1 MLKES
6 SSLEYPFQTKPEFG
20 KLIEVSD
27 GIFWL
32 RMPIPFSLDH
42 INLWVLKDGDGWAL
56 IDTGFYSE
64 ESVALWENVLA
75 GHCHGAKITKI
86 IVTHFHPDHV
96 GMAGW
101 LTNKTGAPLHMS
113 KGEFEML
120 HIACQP
126 FTEEQIITRGGFY
139 QQFGLADETVNKLLS
154 RKGSYADGVPNAP
167 LSYQCMVDG
176 ESIDINGESWQFNNF
191 AGHSPEHVCLFNEQ
205 RNILISGDQVL
216 PSISPNISV
225 SYAAP
230 VSDPLAHYLS
240 SLRALSTFPAD
251 AVVLPSHGRVFKGLR
266 DRTKVL
272 MSGHQADLEKLQVF
286 CQTPRTG
293 RDVMEELFGDRL
305 NLFNIFLAVGEALA
319 HLNCLVGQDKV
330 VRIDAPLFSIKR
342 SSFNRRSKD
351 E

>member
-1 MLKES
+1 MLTETAELDYFIK
-6 SSLEYPFQTKPEFG
+6 LKPEFG
-20 KLIEVSD
+20 ELTEVSK

-32 RMPIPFSLDH
+32 RMPIPFALDH

-64 ESVALWENVLA
+64 ECVALWENILD
-75 GHCHGAKITKI
+75 GHCQGAKITKI

-113 KGEFEML
+113 KGEFDML

-126 FTEEQIITRGGFY
+126 FTKEQIKTRRNFY
-139 QQFGLADETVNKLLS
+139 QQFGLADKTVNKLLS
-154 RKGSYADGVPNAP
+154 RKGSYVDGVPNAP

-176 ESIDINGESWQFNNF
+176 QSIDINGEAWKFNNF

-240 SLRALSTFPAD
+240 SLRALSTFPED
-251 AVVLPSHGRVFKGLR
+251 AVVLPSHGRVFIGLR
-266 DRTKVL
+266 GRTKVL
-272 MSGHQADLEKLQVF
+272 MSGHHADLDKLQVF
-286 CQTPRTG
+286 CQKPRTG

-319 HLNCLVGQDKV
+319 HLNCLVEQGKIT
-330 VRIDAPLFSIKR
+330 RLNAPVIQYQTK
-342 SSFNRRSKD
+342 